1 MYYDWTVT
9 QSRSSDAPD
18 VDCILLPFLLVQL
31 RVAQGLP
38 EDVEA
43 GLRVQ
48 GQTEIEIIIGRTVKN
63 YYFNCL

>member
-1 MYYDWTVT
+1 M
-9 QSRSSDAPD
+9 QLHSSDAPD

-43 GLRVQ
+43 GLRVK
-48 GQTEIEIIIGRTVKN
+48 GQTEIEIIIGRLRTVKN
-63 YYFNCL
+63 YNFNCL